1 MPNAGSFGI
10 FIVVINMNK
19 QIRIS
24 GIINESIV
32 DGPGIRMVVFA
43 QGCRHNCKGC
53 HNPHTHSFDG
63 GEIIEIEGIVDQVRK
78 NPLLDGVTF
87 SGGEP
92 FEQAGAFAVLAKR
105 INELGLNVMVYS
117 GYTFEQLIEH
127 SKDQKGLMELLNS
140 TKILVDGPFIQEQK
154 DLLLK
159 FRGSANQRIIDVE
172 KSLASGNIV
181 DMHL

>member
-1 MPNAGSFGI
+1 MPNANSFGI
-10 FIVVINMNK
+10 FDVVIIMDK

-32 DGPGIRMVVFA
+32 DGPGIRMVIFA

-53 HNPHTHSFDG
+53 HNPHTHPMDG
-63 GEIIEIEGIVDQVRK
+63 GELVEIDKIVEDIRK

-92 FEQAGAFAVLAKR
+92 FEQAKAFAALAKR
-105 INELGLNVMVYS
+105 INKLGLNVMAYS
-117 GYTFEQLIEH
+117 GYTFEQLIDD
-127 SKDQKGLMELLNS
+127 SKERKERMELLNNI
-140 TKILVDGPFIQEQK
+140 KILVDGPFIQEQK

-159 FRGSANQRIIDVE
+159 FRGSTNQRIIDVV
-172 KSLASGNIV
+172 KSLASGKIK
-181 DMHL
+181 LAEI

>member
-1 MPNAGSFGI
+1 MPNVRSFGI
-10 FIVVINMNK
+10 FIVVINMGK

-32 DGPGIRMVVFA
+32 DGPGIRMVIFA

-53 HNPHTHSFDG
+53 HNPQTHSFDG
-63 GEIIEIEGIVDQVRK
+63 GELIKIDEIVEKIRK

-92 FEQAGAFAVLAKR
+92 FEQADAFAALAKK
-105 INELGLNVMVYS
+105 IKELGLNVMVYS
-117 GYTFEQLIEH
+117 GYTFEQLIQN
-127 SKDQKGLMELLNS
+127 SNDRKGWMELLNNA
-140 TKILVDGPFIQEQK
+140 KILVDGPFIQEQK

-159 FRGSANQRIIDVE
+159 FRGSSNQRIINIE
-172 KSLASGNIV
+172 KSLASGNIELA
-181 DMHL
+181 DL

>member
-1 MPNAGSFGI
+1 
-10 FIVVINMNK
+10 MNT
-19 QIRIS
+19 QITIS
-24 GIINESIV
+24 AIINESIV
-32 DGPGIRMVVFA
+32 DGPGIRMVIFA

-63 GEIIEIEGIVDQVRK
+63 GELIDIGTIVDKIRK

-92 FEQAGAFAVLAKR
+92 FEQAEAFAVIAKE

-127 SKDQKGLMELLNS
+127 SKDREGWRELLKN
-140 TKILVDGPFIQEQK
+140 TKILVDGPFIEEQK

-159 FRGSANQRIIDVE
+159 FRGSANQRIIDVQ
-172 KSLASGNIV
+172 KTLSSGNIT
-181 DMHL
+181 DMYLQR

>member
-1 MPNAGSFGI
+1 MPNVRSFGI
-10 FIVVINMNK
+10 FIVVINMGK

-32 DGPGIRMVVFA
+32 DGPGIRMVIFA

-53 HNPHTHSFDG
+53 HNPQTHSFDG
-63 GEIIEIEGIVDQVRK
+63 GELIEIDEIVEKIRK

-92 FEQAGAFAVLAKR
+92 FEQADAFAALAKK
-105 INELGLNVMVYS
+105 IKELGLNVMVYS
-117 GYTFEQLIEH
+117 GYTFEQLIQN
-127 SKDQKGLMELLNS
+127 SNDRKGWMELLNNA
-140 TKILVDGPFIQEQK
+140 KILVDGPFILEQK

-159 FRGSANQRIIDVE
+159 FRGSSNQRIINIE
-172 KSLASGNIV
+172 KSLVSGNIELA
-181 DMHL
+181 DL

>member
-1 MPNAGSFGI
+1 MPNARSFGI
-10 FIVVINMNK
+10 FIVVINMRK

-32 DGPGIRMVVFA
+32 DGPGIRMVIFA

-53 HNPHTHSFDG
+53 HNSHTHSFDG
-63 GEIIEIEGIVDQVRK
+63 GELIEIEGIVEKIRK

-92 FEQAGAFAVLAKR
+92 FEQADTFADLAKE
-105 INELGLNVMVYS
+105 IKELGLNVMVYS
-117 GYTFEQLIEH
+117 GYTFEQLIEN
-127 SKDQKGLMELLNS
+127 SKERKGWMELLNN
-140 TKILVDGPFIQEQK
+140 TKILVDGPFIQEQR

-159 FRGSANQRIIDVE
+159 FRGSANQRIIDIE
-172 KSLASGNIV
+172 KSLASGNIELA
-181 DMHL
+181 DL